1 MAAMPHADGTLVI
14 NGSVTLRVHAQPGI
28 PEHRLLSVMTARVVG
43 GKLLMKFT
51 SVRLPDRNE
60 QFDARL
66 RRQRMQR

>member
-1 MAAMPHADGTLVI
+1 MPHAEGTLVL
-14 NGSVTLRVHAQPGI
+14 NRSLTLRVHAQPGI